1 MANIPIR
8 DIPGAVQT
16 APSPGALLPMDNGTA
31 MEKTTVQAIVDSGA
45 PVASKG
51 EAEAG
56 SDNSKRMT
64 ALRVKESIAAEVGN
78 TIASSA
84 QGSKADSAVQPSRT
98 ISAGTGLVG
107 GGDLSA
113 NRSFALST
121 TALASLALADTAVQ
135 PARSITAGTG
145 LAGGGSLAADR
156 TISLSTETQAS
167 LALAD
172 SAVQPTI
179 TISAGTGLTGGGTLA
194 ANRTIALNSASI
206 ASLALADTAVQ
217 PSRTISAG
225 TGLTGGG
232 NLSAN
237 RTIALNASSI
247 ASLALA
253 DSAIQPG
260 DAELLPAGGA
270 AGQVLAKATNDD
282 YDAEW
287 VTSEAATAV
296 SYGPQPLNAAQQ
308 GQARANIGAGILS
321 GFRNKIINGAME
333 IAQRGTS
340 FAASA
345 SSRYTLDRW
354 RQESQGTTLAVTR
367 IALGVGTTEGIG
379 GNVTYCMQA
388 TTVAGAGASD
398 YARITQRIED
408 VKTLSGKKVTVAFWA
423 RANTTGSIAVSM
435 SQNFGAG
442 GSSTVGTGNVAKF
455 ALTSAWTL
463 CTATVDLPSVS
474 GKTVG
479 DNNFLGLHIW
489 FDAGSTY
496 NGETNSLG
504 HQSTTLFLTKVCVME
519 GDATAE
525 ADPFEYRPVGVEL
538 VLCER
543 YFQLSRMWP
552 FVWYNTSNPASGT
565 CGVVLPTVMRAVPTL
580 TAVGTPAVLEPG
592 VSNRSVVGS
601 PSTSLSDPSGGQLDL
616 ATQTPTAAHKTG
628 FLQPGS
634 YRIDAEL

>member
-16 APSPGALLPMDNGTA
+16 APSPNALLAMDNGTS
-31 MEKTTVQAIVDSGA
+31 MEKTTVQAITDSGA
-45 PVASKG
+45 PVASKS
-51 EAEAG
+51 EAEVG
-56 SDNSKRMT
+56 TDNTKRMT
-64 ALRVKESIAAEVGN
+64 ALRVKESIAAEVGQ
-78 TIASSA
+78 TIASSE

-113 NRSFALST
+113 DRSFALST

-135 PARSITAGTG
+135 PARAITAGTG
-145 LAGGGSLAADR
+145 LTGGGNLSADR
-156 TISLSTETQAS
+156 TISLSTATHAS

-194 ANRTIALNSASI
+194 ANRTIALSSASI

-232 NLSAN
+232 DLSAN
-237 RTIALNASSI
+237 RTIALDASSI

-260 DAELLPAGGA
+260 DAELLPAGGST
-270 AGQVLAKATNDD
+270 GQVLAKATNDD
-282 YDAEW
+282 YDTEW

-296 SYGPQPLNAAQQ
+296 SYGPQSLNAAQQ

-354 RQESQGTTLAVTR
+354 RQEASGTTLAINRT
-367 IALGVGTTEGIG
+367 ALGVGTTEVLG

-388 TTVAGAGASD
+388 TTVAGAGESD

-435 SQNFGAG
+435 TQNFGTG
-442 GSSTVGTGNVAKF
+442 GSETASTGNVAKF
-455 ALTSAWTL
+455 ALTSNWTL

-474 GKTVG
+474 GNTVG

-489 FDAGSTY
+489 FDAGSTH
-496 NGETNSLG
+496 NGQTNSLG

-525 ADPFEYRPVGVEL
+525 ADPFEYRPIGIEL

-543 YFQLSRMWP
+543 YLQLSRMWP
-552 FVWYNTSNPASGT
+552 FVWYTALNPANGT
-565 CGVVLPTVMRAVPTL
+565 CGVALPTVMRAPPTL

-592 VSNRSVVGS
+592 T
-601 PSTSLSDPSGGQLDL
+601 TSRNVAGITTALLSERGGQLDL
-616 ATQTPTAAHKTG
+616 TTQTPNAAFRTG